1 VTWRVAEGRAGGDR
15 RLFVVL
21 HGQRCSIVFWCVAR
35 VARAT
40 GEHEA
45 VSLSQRWI
53 AVLLGALSVTSCV
66 APRTQIVVV
75 VDTDYAIPAEAG
87 SLRIT
92 VDDPAGGEHT
102 VRAITL
108 SGSSSS
114 GCMDAPNG
122 ARFCIPLS
130 FLMVPTQPRDTT
142 KPVQVMVEAVVGA
155 DGMSGRALVSRT
167 ARMPF
172 AYGQT
177 LRLPMFLA
185 RACESVQCGAG
196 LTCSEGGQC
205 IPIDQPPGLS
215 VIDPTTGLRL
225 DTGVVDAQSGS
236 DATALEDST
245 LPNRDSALLRDA
257 MPRPDVMAG
266 MPDVGRMPDVM
277 GGMPDV
283 MGGMPDVMGGMPD
296 SGRVMDGGA
305 GERDSGSGR
314 TDADDSDSRMGGRP
328 G

>member
-1 VTWRVAEGRAGGDR
+1 
-15 RLFVVL
+15 
-21 HGQRCSIVFWCVAR
+21 
-35 VARAT
+35 
-40 GEHEA
+40 
-45 VSLSQRWI
+45 VSQLQRWI
-53 AVLLGALSVTSCV
+53 AVLVGALSVTSCV

-92 VDDPAGGEHT
+92 VDDPGGGEHT

-108 SGSSSS
+108 AGSSRG
-114 GCMDAPNG
+114 GCTDAPNG

-130 FLMVPTQPRDTT
+130 FLMVPMQPRDAT
-142 KPVQVMVEAVVGA
+142 KPVQVTVEAVVGA

-215 VIDPTTGLRL
+215 LIDPTTGLRL
-225 DTGVVDAQSGS
+225 DAGVVDAQSGS

-245 LPNRDSALLRDA
+245 LPNRDSAPLRDA
-257 MPRPDVMAG
+257 MSLRDVMGGMPDVMSG

-296 SGRVMDGGA
+296 VMGGMPDVMSGMLDVMGGMPDGGRVMDGGA
-305 GERDSGSGR
+305 GERDSGGSR
-314 TDADDSDSRMGGRP
+314 PDADDDDSRMGGRP